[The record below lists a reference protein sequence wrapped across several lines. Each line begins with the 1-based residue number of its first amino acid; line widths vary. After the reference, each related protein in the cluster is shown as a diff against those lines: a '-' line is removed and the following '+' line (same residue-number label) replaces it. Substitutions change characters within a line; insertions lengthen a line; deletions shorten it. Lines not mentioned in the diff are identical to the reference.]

1 MGHINAHWGLLNQ
14 RDLQRATAALIVLAA
29 HIALYLVIVNSGG
42 RFDGIH
48 DSSTPI
54 TRLIL
59 LLSRDAQEKRGAEL
73 PVLAPQPNVD
83 SSEWLKRSVLVPV
96 VKVPSEQPQPS
107 QIVRP
112 IVLTNSAQR
121 ASPAPTDLAYT
132 DAPHYETPVVAFDLS
147 EPEKTSL
154 LKKLSR
160 LAEDLIKT
168 PQKQITWRE
177 HGRQYAAK
185 LVIVPASHGSDLD
198 RAIAQVS
205 AEDRGRELTTQIKLK
220 RLAFSNYTQMIDTWD
235 PMVQLHDD
243 EIVGRLHINSE
254 FNLMSDRDAAP
265 HFLGKV
271 TTAASS
277 FTTAS
282 VGRRSEQDI
291 FREGIETHAGRI
303 TLPRDVRPFA
313 WTPQDERTRI
323 RTLRDDTHIEFFK
336 DGSYSLRDGI
346 GSAQLIREDDDH
358 AVYFIASRGATL
370 YVKGVVAGKVLVYSP
385 QRIIIEGSITYAHD
399 PRGNSSARDY
409 LGLVSDRTVEVA
421 RSSTTGDGDLEIDAA
436 IYAGRRFL
444 VTDIYTAREPA
455 TLRIFGS
462 VAAGSIS
469 ATEPRYSTKI
479 EYDTRF
485 EEVRPPGFP
494 STNRF
499 VVEAWNERWTEP
511 AQ

>member
-1 MGHINAHWGLLNQ
+1 MGHIKAHWGHLHQ

-29 HIALYLVIVNSGG
+29 HVGLYFVIVNSGG
-42 RFDGIH
+42 RFEGIH
-48 DSSTPI
+48 DSATPI

-73 PVLAPQPNVD
+73 PIIDPQPQSE
-83 SSEWLKRSVLVPV
+83 SSDWLKRSVLVPAV
-96 VKVPSEQPQPS
+96 TVPPERSEPTETAAAIVIPRSSQRSQPP
-107 QIVRP
+107 
-112 IVLTNSAQR
+112 
-121 ASPAPTDLAYT
+121 PADLAHL
-132 DAPHYETPVVAFDLS
+132 DVPPHETPVISVQFTES
-147 EPEKTSL
+147 ENRSL
-154 LKKLSR
+154 LKRLSQ
-160 LAEDLIKT
+160 LAEAQLGN
-168 PQKQITWRE
+168 PQQQVTWRE
-177 HGRQYAAK
+177 RGRQYTAK
-185 LVIVPASHGSDLD
+185 LAIVRASHGSDLD
-198 RAIAQVS
+198 RALAQVS
-205 AEDRGRELTTQIKLK
+205 AEDKGRQLTTQIKLK

-254 FNLMSDRDAAP
+254 FNLMADSDAAP

-271 TTAASS
+271 STAASS

-282 VGRRSEQDI
+282 VGRRKNLDM
-291 FREGIETHAGRI
+291 FRDGIETHAGRI

-323 RTLRDDTHIEFFK
+323 RTLRDDTHIEFFA
-336 DGSYSLRDGI
+336 DGSYSLDEGTGPTQRIRDDGD
-346 GSAQLIREDDDH
+346 RP
-358 AVYFIASRGATL
+358 VYFIGSRGATL

-385 QRIIIEGSITYAHD
+385 QRIVVEGSITYAHD
-399 PRGNSSARDY
+399 PRKDAQARDY
-409 LGLVSDRTVEVA
+409 LGLVSDRTVELA
-421 RSSTTGDGDLEIDAA
+421 RSSVTGDGDLEIDAA

-444 VTDIYTAREPA
+444 VTDIYTARQPA
-455 TLRIFGS
+455 TLRIYGS
-462 VAAGSIS
+462 VAAGSMS

-499 VVEAWNERWTEP
+499 VVEAWNERWTE
-511 AQ
+511 ATQ